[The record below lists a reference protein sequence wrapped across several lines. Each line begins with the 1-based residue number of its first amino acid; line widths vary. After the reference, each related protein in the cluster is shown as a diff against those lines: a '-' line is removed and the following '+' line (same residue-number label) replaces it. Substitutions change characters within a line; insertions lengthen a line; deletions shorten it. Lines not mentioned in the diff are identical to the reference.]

1 MMQERNF
8 DGMQV
13 LFVEDDAIVRKGAK
27 QALELAGLSVIPC
40 ATAEEAL
47 AHLSPEFPGILIS
60 DVKLPGI
67 DGLELLRIAVA
78 QDPSLP
84 VILVTGHGDVS
95 MAVGAMRQ
103 GAYDFIEKP
112 FSADLLVEVSYRA
125 LDKRRLVLENIDLR
139 RQLENREG
147 IEARIIGRSNAIAK
161 VRQVVLNLA
170 TKSADIMILGETG
183 TGKELIAR
191 CLHDFSE
198 RRNHHFVAINCG
210 ALPES
215 IFESELFGHEE
226 GAFTGANRQR
236 IGKIEYASGGTLFLD
251 EIESMPLSLQVK
263 LLRVLQERQVERLG
277 SNQVIPIDLRVIA
290 ATKDDLRI
298 LAEQN
303 KFRADLYYRLNV
315 ASLTLPAL
323 RERREDIPL
332 LFEFFVLQGA
342 LRYGQAA
349 PLIGIELLR
358 ALMAQRWPGNVRE
371 LRNIADRFVLGL
383 LDDMLMPSGIRREGS
398 LAEQV
403 DAFEKSIIEDGLRRL
418 EGNVVA
424 AAESLNIPRK
434 TLYDKLKKFEIS
446 AEKFRAQTHEAPDK
460 PGR

>member
-1 MMQERNF
+1 MQERTF

-13 LFVEDDAIVRKGAK
+13 LFVEDDALVRKGAR
-27 QALELAGLSVIPC
+27 QALELAGLCVIAC
-40 ATAEEAL
+40 ATAEQAL
-47 AHLSPEFPGILIS
+47 PYLTPEFAGILVS

-78 QDPSLP
+78 QDASLP
-84 VILVTGHGDVS
+84 VILVTGHGDVA
-95 MAVGAMRQ
+95 MAVGAMRE

-112 FSADLLVEVSYRA
+112 FSSDLLVEVSYRA

-147 IEARIIGRSNAIAK
+147 IEARIIGRSSAIAK
-161 VRQVVLNLA
+161 VRQVVLSLA
-170 TKSADIMILGETG
+170 PKAADVMILGETG

-198 RRNHHFVAINCG
+198 RRKGHFVAINCG
-210 ALPES
+210 ARPES
-215 IFESELFGHEE
+215 VFESELFGHEE
-226 GAFTGANRQR
+226 GAFTGARRQR

-277 SNQVIPIDLRVIA
+277 SNQLIPIDLRVIA
-290 ATKDDLRI
+290 ATKDDL
-298 LAEQN
+298 LLLSEQK

-315 ASLTLPAL
+315 ASLTLPTL
-323 RERREDIPL
+323 RERREDIPM
-332 LFEFFVLQGA
+332 LFGYFVLQGA
-342 LRYGQAA
+342 LRYGQGA
-349 PLIGIELLR
+349 PLVGIGLLH
-358 ALMAQRWPGNVRE
+358 ALMAKRWAGNVRE

-383 LDDMLMPSGIRREGS
+383 LDETLMPSGSGRAGS

-403 DAFEKSIIEDGLRRL
+403 DAFEKAIIEDGLRRL
-418 EGNVVA
+418 DGNVVA
-424 AAESLNIPRK
+424 AAESLNLPRK
-434 TLYDKLKKFEIS
+434 TLYDKLKRLDIT
-446 AEKFRAQTHEAPDK
+446 ADQFRPH
-460 PGR
+460 

>member
-1 MMQERNF
+1 MQERNF

-147 IEARIIGRSNAIAK
+147 IEARIVG
-161 VRQVVLNLA
+161 QVVLNLA

-434 TLYDKLKKFEIS
+434 TLYDKLKKFEIA
-446 AEKFRAQTHEAPDK
+446 AEKFRAQTHEGSDK